1 MKKKGGSHLNSPN
14 ELKQKYSS
22 NAAQMYREQVLT
34 SICGCIQWRVL
45 CDQVLRDARAYVN
58 SGQKV
63 AVEVAPAPKK
73 IGEGV
78 LATAALHA
86 ARCACI
92 IAFDSSAGIF
102 ERNRSTTA
110 GVDDFFSKLDGGTSI
125 GRSASQNSLGAR
137 TDSNGSVSN
146 MTSPSARRGSADDPA
161 PMKV

>member
-22 NAAQMYREQVLT
+22 NAAQMYREQVLM

-63 AVEVAPAPKK
+63 AVEVAPAAPKA

-78 LATAALHA
+78 SATAALHA
-86 ARCACI
+86 
-92 IAFDSSAGIF
+92 
-102 ERNRSTTA
+102 
-110 GVDDFFSKLDGGTSI
+110 V
-125 GRSASQNSLGAR
+125 
-137 TDSNGSVSN
+137 
-146 MTSPSARRGSADDPA
+146 
-161 PMKV
+161 